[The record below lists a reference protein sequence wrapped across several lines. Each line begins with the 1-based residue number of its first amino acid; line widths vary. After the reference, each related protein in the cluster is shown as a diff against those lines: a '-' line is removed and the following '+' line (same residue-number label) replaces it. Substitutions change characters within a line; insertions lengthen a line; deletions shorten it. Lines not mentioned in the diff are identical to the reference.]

1 MSKKKT
7 VVQTGLGDEQ
17 AATITNNQANISAS
31 VDDGFNKAA
40 EVGAN
45 LTAGQTEMKA
55 NQGTMIGNQD
65 ALKTGQSNISAQ
77 IAAIPQT
84 QVVTQQIDTS
94 NLAKSAQVDAG
105 FNNMGTRFDTVD
117 STLSGIAAD
126 TSGLGA
132 KVDTGFEGV
141 NASLDSMGTNI
152 ENGFGTMNT
161 GFESMEMNFDDVET
175 NRAAMQEAILGGQT
189 TLNDTLSSFQDQAQ
203 TQLSSLVTGQDALVE
218 GQGNLQTGL
227 TEFQDQ
233 YTTDYAVTSNFLGD
247 ISENMNA
254 GFEATEDNLARN
266 NDEAAR
272 AEEIARQQAGGITT
286 EQIEAAVQRAI
297 AQANPAAAAGQI
309 DYARIAKE
317 VSTGVSTQVADGPQN
332 AEEWAYQL
340 NSIRTLITTQG
351 QQMSSEMRYSYGQLA
366 NSFNQNG
373 ALIADQ
379 VSEEGY
385 RTARAI
391 DEQGNLL
398 IAQFDA
404 AGALRGQEQY
414 NINQMLQQMN
424 ATLMSF
430 QGGGNYNMGNL
441 SPAYNRG
448 AGGIMSPYS
457 RSQYRRRG

>member
-1 MSKKKT
+1 MSKKKTT

-17 AATITNNQANISAS
+17 AATITNNQATMGAAI
-31 VDDGFNKAA
+31 DDGFSKAA

-45 LTAGQTEMKA
+45 LTAGQTEIKN

-65 ALKTGQSNISAQ
+65 ALKTGQANISAQ
-77 IAAIPQT
+77 IASIPQT

-126 TSGLGA
+126 TAGLGT

-141 NASLDSMGTNI
+141 NESLDSMGTNI
-152 ENGFGTMNT
+152 ET
-161 GFESMEMNFDDVET
+161 GFENMDTGFENMQTGFDTVET

-189 TLNDTLSSFQDQAQ
+189 ALNDSLSSFQDQAQ
-203 TQLSSLVTGQDALVE
+203 TQLSSLVTGQDSLIE

-227 TEFQDQ
+227 SEFQDQ
-233 YTTDYAVTSNFLGD
+233 YTTDYAVTSNYLGEMA
-247 ISENMNA
+247 ENMNA

-272 AEEIARQQAGGITT
+272 AAANANQGLTI
-286 EQIEAAVQRAI
+286 EQVELAVQRAI
-297 AQANPAAAAGQI
+297 QNANPAAAAGQI

-317 VSTGVSTQVADGPQN
+317 VSTGVSNQVVNGPQN

-351 QQMSSEMRYSYGQLA
+351 QQMSAEMRYSYGQLA
-366 NSFNQNG
+366 NSFDQNG

-379 VSEEGY
+379 VDDMGF

-398 IAQFDA
+398 IAQFDE
-404 AGALRGQEQY
+404 AGALRNQEQY

-430 QGGGNYNMGNL
+430 QSGGNYNMGNL

-457 RSQYRRRG
+457 RSMKARRRR

>member
-7 VVQTGLGDEQ
+7 TVVNTGLGDEQ
-17 AATITNNQANISAS
+17 AATITGNQANISAA

-45 LTAGQTEMKA
+45 LTAGQNEIKT

-105 FNNMGTRFDTVD
+105 FNNMGSRFDTVD

-141 NASLDSMGTNI
+141 NESLDSMGTNI
-152 ENGFGTMNT
+152 ET
-161 GFESMEMNFDDVET
+161 GFENMDTGFENMQTGFDTVET

-189 TLNDTLSSFQDQAQ
+189 ALNDSLSSFQDQAQ
-203 TQLSSLVTGQDALVE
+203 TQLSSLVTGQDSLIE

-233 YTTDYAVTSNFLGD
+233 YTTDYAVTSNYLGD
-247 ISENMNA
+247 MAENMNA

-272 AEEIARQQAGGITT
+272 AAANANQGLTI
-286 EQIEAAVQRAI
+286 EQVELAVQRAI
-297 AQANPAAAAGQI
+297 QNANPAAAAGQI

-317 VSTGVSTQVADGPQN
+317 VSTGVSNQVTDGPRN

-351 QQMSSEMRYSYGQLA
+351 QQMSAEMRYSYGQLA
-366 NSFNQNG
+366 NSFDQNG

-404 AGALRGQEQY
+404 AGALRNQEQY

-430 QGGGNYNMGNL
+430 QSGGNYNMGNL

>member
-17 AATITNNQANISAS
+17 AAAITGNQANMSAAI
-31 VDDGFNKAA
+31 DDGFNKAA
-40 EVGAN
+40 EVGEN
-45 LTAGQTEMKA
+45 LTAGQNEIKT

-65 ALKTGQSNISAQ
+65 ALKSGQANISAQ
-77 IAAIPQT
+77 IASIPQT

-105 FNNMGTRFDTVD
+105 FNNMGSRFDTVD

-126 TSGLGA
+126 TAGLGT

-141 NASLDSMGTNI
+141 NESLDNMGTNI
-152 ENGFGTMNT
+152 ET
-161 GFESMEMNFDDVET
+161 GFENMDTGFENMQTGFDTVET

-189 TLNDTLSSFQDQAQ
+189 ALNDSLTSFQDQAQ

-227 TEFQDQ
+227 TGFQDQ

-254 GFEATEDNLARN
+254 GFKATEDNLARN

-272 AEEIARQQAGGITT
+272 AAANADQGLTI
-286 EQIEAAVQRAI
+286 EQVELAVQRAI
-297 AQANPAAAAGQI
+297 QNANPAAAAGQI

-317 VSTGVSTQVADGPQN
+317 VSTGVSNQVADGPQN

-366 NSFNQNG
+366 NSFDQNG